1 MRKTNSYFWI
11 FLGIFVVLAALS
23 YNACSKY
30 IPFFL
35 HNTVYYCRQLIESVS
50 LQPLQL
56 NTKLFTIWGLVA
68 LALYIAV
75 RIFLT
80 VYRIVQQHRSLEQ
93 NVASNKNILPI
104 VEKLHLQSKVRVI
117 EDNRMGAFCF
127 GLIHPKIYI
136 STKMISVATADE
148 TEAVL
153 RHEKYHLENNDTLV
167 MLFAVFTESLFPF
180 FPLLSDFISYYQTH
194 RELQADKSAI
204 LAMEQG
210 KDHLR
215 SILTKLLCYNIYPAY
230 VAAPSFVDTHT
241 LETRIRTLMKETS
254 VLPSLSVKNVLISV
268 VSVMVLG
275 GLAMAPVQAIEYHY
289 SGVDAV
295 MACINSNGNCT
306 NACQQNVVPLDS
318 SSQSSQLYSPVI
330 FTSLSY

>member
-1 MRKTNSYFWI
+1 MRKTNNYLWI
-11 FLGIFVVLAALS
+11 FLGIFVVLGTLS

-35 HNTVYYCRQLIESVS
+35 HNTVYYCRQLLQSVS
-50 LQPLQL
+50 PQPLQL
-56 NTKLFTIWGLVA
+56 NLKSFTLWGIIA
-68 LALYIAV
+68 LALYIAI

-93 NVASNKNILPI
+93 KATNNGDTLAII
-104 VEKLHLQSKVRVI
+104 EKLHLHNKVQVI
-117 EDNRMGAFCF
+117 RDKRIGAFCF
-127 GLIHPKIYI
+127 GLTSPKIYI
-136 STKMISVATADE
+136 STQMISIATPDE
-148 TEAVL
+148 IEAVL

-180 FPLLSDFISYYQTH
+180 FPLLSDFISHYQTH

-215 SILTKLLCYNIYPAY
+215 SILTKLLRYDIYPAY
-230 VAAPSFVDTHT
+230 VTAPSFVDAHT
-241 LETRIRTLMKETS
+241 LETRIRTLIKEAAVS
-254 VLPSLSVKNVLISV
+254 PSLSVKNVLVSL
-268 VSVMVLG
+268 VSVMILG

-289 SGVDAV
+289 SGQDAV
-295 MACINSNGNCT
+295 MACINSDKNCS
-306 NACQQNVVPLDS
+306 NACQQNSAASES
-318 SSQSSQLYSPVI
+318 SPQSSRLYSPVT
-330 FTSLSY
+330 FTSVSY